1 MGIFLYKTQMLIF
14 KEQSTMKAE
23 LMKRMFKGIFLED
36 IVSLKKI
43 AQMVID
49 NERELG
55 HNKLATSLENI
66 AVTEKPRFA
75 AFSDRNNYNVNG
87 GGVAKLP
94 TSKRNNSQLMVFV
107 PREQLKHH
115 MVLPEAVEERLLS
128 IEKEYA
134 AKERLGKYNLTPKKK
149 ILLHGAPG
157 CGKTLSAERIAWNL
171 GLPLLKVRFDALLSS
186 YFGESATNLRAVFDY
201 CKSEPVV
208 LLLDECDF
216 IAKSRIAPQDVG
228 EVPRI
233 VNMLLTLLDEYDAPG
248 LVIATTNLRV
258 SLDEAL
264 FRRFDDV
271 IEIPM
276 PDENAREQLLAMTL
290 SAIPVSSDLSLCK
303 LAQVLD
309 GYSSANI
316 VLTAQ
321 RAAKYSVLD
330 GSKKVE
336 QTHFD
341 RAISEGSK
349 F

>member
-1 MGIFLYKTQMLIF
+1 
-14 KEQSTMKAE
+14 MKAD
-23 LMKRMFKGIFLED
+23 LMKRLFKGIFSED

-43 AQMVID
+43 ALTIIGV
-49 NERELG
+49 ERELG
-55 HNKLATSLENI
+55 HGKLADSLEHI
-66 AVTEKPRFA
+66 SVTEKPRFGVFGKPSNGDGTG
-75 AFSDRNNYNVNG
+75 FST
-87 GGVAKLP
+87 LP
-94 TSKRNNSQLMVFV
+94 TSKRNNSPLVAFV

-115 MVLPEAVEERLLS
+115 MVLPADVETRLLS

-134 AKERLGKYNLTPKKK
+134 AKERLGKFNLSPNKK

-171 GLPLLKVRFDALLSS
+171 GLPLLKVRFDSLLSS
-186 YFGESATNLRAVFDY
+186 YFGESASNLRAVFDY
-201 CKSEPVV
+201 CKREAVV

-216 IAKSRIAPQDVG
+216 IAKSRIQPQDVG

-248 LVIATTNLRV
+248 LVIATTNLKV

-271 IEIPM
+271 VEIPM
-276 PDENAREQLLAMTL
+276 PDDNSREQLLAMTL
-290 SAIPVSSDLSLCK
+290 SAIPVSSELSMGL
-303 LAQVLD
+303 LAKSLD

-321 RAAKYSVLD
+321 RAAKHCVLE
-330 GSKKVE
+330 GSKKVA
-336 QTHFD
+336 QIHFD
-341 RAISEGSK
+341 RAIAEGSK

>member
-1 MGIFLYKTQMLIF
+1 
-14 KEQSTMKAE
+14 MKAD
-23 LMKRMFKGIFLED
+23 LMKRMFKGIFSED

-43 AQMVID
+43 AQTVIAD
-49 NERELG
+49 ERRLG
-55 HNKLATSLENI
+55 HTKLAAALDNI
-66 AVTEKPRFA
+66 AATEKPRFTVFGDNRTNHSA
-75 AFSDRNNYNVNG
+75 NG
-87 GGVAKLP
+87 SGFTTLP
-94 TSKRNNSQLMVFV
+94 TSKRNNSPLVAFV

-115 MVLPEAVEERLLS
+115 MVLPQDVEERLHS

-134 AKERLGKYNLTPKKK
+134 AKERLGKFNLMPKKK

-186 YFGESATNLRAVFDY
+186 YFGESASNLRAVFDY
-201 CKSEPVV
+201 CKREPVV

-216 IAKSRIAPQDVG
+216 IAKSRIQPQDVG

-276 PDENAREQLLAMTL
+276 PDVVAREKLLTTTL
-290 SAIPVSSDLSLCK
+290 SAIPVSSELSIQDI
-303 LAQVLD
+303 ARELD
-309 GYSSANI
+309 GHSSANV

-321 RAAKYSVLD
+321 RAAKYGVLE
-330 GSKKVE
+330 GCKKVE
-336 QTHFD
+336 QAHFN

>member
-1 MGIFLYKTQMLIF
+1 
-14 KEQSTMKAE
+14 MKAD
-23 LMKRMFKGIFLED
+23 LMKRMFKAIFSED

-43 AQMVID
+43 AQTVISD
-49 NERELG
+49 ERANG
-55 HNKLATSLENI
+55 YTKLAASLENI
-66 AVTEKPRFA
+66 AATEKPRFTV
-75 AFSDRNNYNVNG
+75 FGDNRTNYNTNG
-87 GGVAKLP
+87 SGVTTLP
-94 TSKRNNSQLMVFV
+94 TSKRSNSPLVAFV

-115 MVLPEAVEERLLS
+115 MVLPRDVEERLCS

-134 AKERLGKYNLTPKKK
+134 AKERLSKYNLMPKKK
-149 ILLHGAPG
+149 ILLHGASG

-186 YFGESATNLRAVFDY
+186 YFGESASNLRAVFDY
-201 CKSEPVV
+201 CKREPVV

-216 IAKSRIAPQDVG
+216 IAKSRIQPQDVG

-248 LVIATTNLRV
+248 LAIATTNLRV

-276 PDENAREQLLAMTL
+276 PDVKAREQLLSMTL
-290 SAIPVSSDLSLCK
+290 SAIPVSSDLSIAQ
-303 LAQVLD
+303 LAGKLD

-321 RAAKYSVLD
+321 RAAKYSVL
-330 GSKKVE
+330 GGNKKVE
-336 QTHFD
+336 QIHFD
-341 RAISEGSK
+341 RAITESSK

>member
-1 MGIFLYKTQMLIF
+1 
-14 KEQSTMKAE
+14 MKAD
-23 LMKRMFKGIFLED
+23 LIKRMFKGIFSED

-43 AQMVID
+43 AQSIIVE
-49 NERELG
+49 ERALG
-55 HNKLATSLENI
+55 HTKLATTLENI
-66 AVTEKPRFA
+66 SATEKPRYTVFNE
-75 AFSDRNNYNVNG
+75 RNNHSKNG
-87 GGVAKLP
+87 DSITALP
-94 TSKRNNSQLMVFV
+94 TSKRDNSQLAAFI

-115 MVLPEAVEERLLS
+115 MVLPQNVEERLLS
-128 IEKEYA
+128 IEKEFA
-134 AKERLGKYNLTPKKK
+134 ARERLGKYNLSPKRK
-149 ILLHGAPG
+149 ILLHGSPG

-186 YFGESATNLRAVFDY
+186 YFGESASNLRAVFDY
-201 CKSEPVV
+201 CKREPVV

-216 IAKSRIAPQDVG
+216 IAKSRISTQDVG

-276 PDENAREQLLAMTL
+276 PDEKAREQLLKMTL
-290 SAIPVSSDLSLCK
+290 SAIPVSPDLNIRKVATL
-303 LAQVLD
+303 LD

-321 RAAKYSVLD
+321 RAAKYSVLA
-330 GSKKVE
+330 SNKNVS
-336 QTHFD
+336 QIHFD
-341 RAISEGSK
+341 RAISESLK